1 MCDYA
6 SVFCKKTGY
15 AQLTMYIFYLFYNS
29 HNIISLK
36 KMEFYSLMSL
46 KFHLFFVHLYEF
58 YKCRGPPL
66 INFELKFEID
76 RRIYEITK
84 A

>member
-1 MCDYA
+1 MLLQ
-6 SVFCKKTGY
+6 F
-15 AQLTMYIFYLFYNS
+15 TMYINLDLINKKYTITTF
-29 HNIISLK
+29 K

-66 INFELKFEID
+66 SILN
-76 RRIYEITK
+76 
-84 A
+84 